1 MPEYEEVEQ
10 NTNPEVEAESEET
23 AEQPV
28 PPQPQSHP
36 QSVDYGRFQ
45 EVNERMRFAEQR
57 AHELQ
62 MALLN
67 FQTAQQ
73 QQQKA
78 SEPDVD
84 PEVEQLVAPILKKQL
99 ASYENR
105 LQAIQ
110 QREAA
115 MYANQEAQAAW
126 DYVRS
131 SVPDLDELANDIQT
145 YLQSIPAKRAGL
157 ITSDPDLVIQ
167 TAELV
172 RAKKAAGQAIGSQ
185 AAKQD
190 LKARGKGDSGTSTTS
205 VSGTKTYNWATMSD
219 KEIAEAERKLGIRS

>member
-23 AEQPV
+23 AEV
-28 PPQPQSHP
+28 PAPPPQSHP

-73 QQQKA
+73 QQQRA
-78 SEPDVD
+78 AEPDVD

-115 MYANQEAQAAW
+115 MYANQEAAAAW
-126 DYVRS
+126 DYVRT

-145 YLQSIPAKRAGL
+145 YLQSIPAKRANM

-172 RAKKAAGQAIGSQ
+172 RAKKAAGQAIGTQ
-185 AAKQD
+185 AARQD
-190 LKARGKGDSGTSTTS
+190 LKARGKGDSGTSTNS
-205 VSGTKTYNWATMSD
+205 IQSSKTYNWATMSD
-219 KEIAEAERKLGIRS
+219 KEIAEAERKLGIRG

>member
-1 MPEYEEVEQ
+1 MPEYDEVEQ
-10 NTNPEVEAESEET
+10 NEPEVEVESEET
-23 AEQPV
+23 TEV
-28 PPQPQSHP
+28 PAPPPSQP

-45 EVNERMRFAEQR
+45 EVNERMRVAEQR

-62 MALLN
+62 LAVLN
-67 FQTAQQ
+67 LQAQQ
-73 QQQKA
+73 QAQRQA
-78 SEPDVD
+78 PEPEVD

-105 LQAIQ
+105 LAAIQ

-115 MYANQEAQAAW
+115 MYANQEASAAW
-126 DYVRS
+126 DYVRQ
-131 SVPDLDELANDIQT
+131 SVPDMDDLANDIQA
-145 YLQSIPAKRAGL
+145 YLQSIPSRRANI
-157 ITSDPDLVIQ
+157 ITSDPELVIQ

-172 RAKKAAGQAIGSQ
+172 RAKRAAGQAIGTQ

-190 LKARGKGDSGTSTTS
+190 LKARGKGDSGTTTNP

-219 KEIAEAERKLGIRS
+219 KEIADAERKLGIRPA

>member
-10 NTNPEVEAESEET
+10 NTPEIEVESEET
-23 AEQPV
+23 TESQAP
-28 PPQPQSHP
+28 PQSHP

-45 EVNERMRFAEQR
+45 EVNERMRVAEQR
-57 AHELQ
+57 AHDLQ

-67 FQTAQQ
+67 FQAQQ
-73 QQQKA
+73 HQQQRA
-78 SEPDVD
+78 PEPEVD

-115 MYANQEAQAAW
+115 MYANQEAAAAW
-126 DYVRS
+126 DYVRQ
-131 SVPDLDELANDIQT
+131 SVPDLDELAPDIQT
-145 YLQSIPAKRAGL
+145 YLQSLPAKRAGL

-172 RAKKAAGQAIGSQ
+172 RAKKAAGQAIGTQ

-190 LKARGKGDSGTSTTS
+190 LKARGKGDSGTSTIS

>member
-10 NTNPEVEAESEET
+10 NTPEIEVESEET
-23 AEQPV
+23 TESQA
-28 PPQPQSHP
+28 PPPQSHP

-45 EVNERMRFAEQR
+45 EVNERMRLAEQR

-62 MALLN
+62 MAVLN
-67 FQTAQQ
+67 LQAAQH

-78 SEPDVD
+78 PEPDVD

-126 DYVRS
+126 DYVRT
-131 SVPDLDELANDIQT
+131 SVSDLDELAPDIQA
-145 YLQSIPAKRAGL
+145 YLQSIPAKRANM

-167 TAELV
+167 TADLV
-172 RAKKAAGQAIGSQ
+172 RAKKAAGQAIGTQ
-185 AAKQD
+185 AARQD
-190 LKARGKGDSGTSTTS
+190 LKARGKGDSGTSTSS
-205 VSGTKTYNWATMSD
+205 VSGSKTYNWATMSD